1 MDILTTATYFMIL
14 LALLLLGGEVGLLSK
29 YYKNPVKEHLLI
41 TVIFALCLMAVV
53 SIFSNSYEFILNLA
67 STSFFFYLA
76 IALLSLIIGVAVLYL
91 WERQETYDKMVKTLL
106 YIGFIPV
113 SFSVILICISSL
125 APVISLPVAGKP
137 MNFTMLEAGVIVGV
151 VLAVINV
158 FVYFTAD
165 FIEDYLNMEYS
176 VIFGGMMVVLAFVFM
191 TIAFFLPTLATTL
204 NAPISELELISIS
217 KIVVLLLGAL
227 VLAGIGVVL
236 KKRNTRLV

>member
-14 LALLLLGGEVGLLSK
+14 LALLLLGGEVGLLSR
-29 YYKNPVKEHLLI
+29 YYKNAPKEHLMI
-41 TVIFALCLMAVV
+41 TAVFAVCLMAVV
-53 SIFSNSYEFILNLA
+53 AIFSNSYESILNLA
-67 STSFFFYLA
+67 STSFFFYLGIA
-76 IALLSLIIGVAVLYL
+76 ILSLIIGAAVLYF
-91 WERQETYDKMVKTLL
+91 WDKDETYDRKMKILL
-106 YIGFIPV
+106 YLGFIPV
-113 SFSVILICISSL
+113 SFAVILICISSL
-125 APVISLPVAGKP
+125 APVISLPIAGKP
-137 MNFTMLEAGVIVGV
+137 MNFSMLEAGVIVGV
-151 VLAVINV
+151 VLAVITL

-236 KKRNTRLV
+236 KKRNNRLV

>member
-41 TVIFALCLMAVV
+41 TVIFALCLMSVV
-53 SIFSNSYEFILNLA
+53 AIFSNSYEFILNLA

-91 WERQETYDKMVKTLL
+91 WERQETYDKRVKTLL

-113 SFSVILICISSL
+113 SFSVVLICISSL

-137 MNFTMLEAGVIVGV
+137 MNFTMLEAGVIVGI
-151 VLAVINV
+151 VLAVITI

-165 FIEDYLNMEYS
+165 FVEDYLNMEYS
-176 VIFGGMMVVLAFVFM
+176 VIFGGIMVVLAFVFM

>member
-1 MDILTTATYFMIL
+1 
-14 LALLLLGGEVGLLSK
+14 
-29 YYKNPVKEHLLI
+29 
-41 TVIFALCLMAVV
+41 MAVV
-53 SIFSNSYEFILNLA
+53 AIFSNSYEFILNLA

-76 IALLSLIIGVAVLYL
+76 IALLSLIIGAAVLYL

-151 VLAVINV
+151 VLAAITV

-236 KKRNTRLV
+236 KKRNNRLV

>member
-1 MDILTTATYFMIL
+1 MDILTTATYLMIL

-53 SIFSNSYEFILNLA
+53 AIFSNSYEFILNLA

-76 IALLSLIIGVAVLYL
+76 IALLSLIIGAAVLYL

-151 VLAVINV
+151 VLAAITV

-191 TIAFFLPTLATTL
+191 TIAFFLPTLSTTL
-204 NAPISELELISIS
+204 NAPVSELELISIS
-217 KIVVLLLGAL
+217 KIVILLLGAL